1 MLDPRL
7 ARSVPT
13 PALAGM
19 VCLQLLRAAWRVEDS
34 LYSACATRLHQL
46 VLPGLLAALVRRP
59 ACGGLLCSSCV
70 TRLLLLAGSR
80 CVSPGVWWTRST
92 RPV

>member
-19 VCLQLLRAAWRVEDS
+19 VSLQLLRSAWHAEGA
-34 LYSACATRLHQL
+34 LYSACVTRLHQL
-46 VLPGLLAALVRRP
+46 VMSGLFAALVRRL
-59 ACGGLLCSSCV
+59 ACGGLLYSSCV
-70 TRLLLLAGSR
+70 TRLLQL
-80 CVSPGVWWTRST
+80 P
-92 RPV
+92 